1 MKREQT
7 QTPKLKYISKE
18 RKKEVEQVFNTLG
31 LMHQHHFPNY
41 SDPSEGYG
49 MPFKQFS
56 VLRTEGITFKT
67 TSTESAVSI

>member
-1 MKREQT
+1 MKGKKIQT
-7 QTPKLKYISKE
+7 AKLKYISKE

-56 VLRTEGITFKT
+56 VLKTEGFTFKT
-67 TSTESAVSI
+67 TSSSDNHA